1 MRMSSRGTG
10 KSLLVMKRIRTAIG
24 RLPKHL
30 QPEPTLLTVKEAAA
44 ACRRPA
50 ADISLLIAARSIAT
64 IVRRGHVLVPRS
76 QLRPHI
82 R

>member
-1 MRMSSRGTG
+1 
-10 KSLLVMKRIRTAIG
+10 MKRIRVAIG

-44 ACRRPA
+44 ACNRPVA
-50 ADISLLIAARSIAT
+50 EISLLISARAVAT
-64 IVRRGHVLVPRS
+64 VVRRGAVLVPRS
-76 QLRPHI
+76 QLRAHV